1 MLILQL
7 IVQSQSKQ
15 RIVRAKVTRIHIFK
29 PINSIKRILKIIAK
43 IVAIV
48 LLLFFILFLVVS
60 IPAVQTQLGR
70 YATGVL
76 NEDFKTD
83 INIGRVGLQLNG
95 DIELKNILIR
105 DYKKDT
111 LISVGELNSSIIS
124 FRNLYNSKL
133 NFGDIDLQNVV
144 FNLKTYKGEQD
155 TNLDVF
161 VDKFDDDNPRE
172 GASEFLFSS
181 SDVSIK
187 NGVFR
192 LIDENLETPKIFE
205 FTQLNANTTNF
216 LINGPEVSSRINK
229 FSFKDSRGI
238 AVKNLIANF
247 EYTLDH
253 MSFGDLNIKTE
264 LSELKGDLRF
274 NYKRE
279 DLKYFTDKV
288 NIEASFKDSDISLT
302 ELNVFFD
309 EFGTNQHAA
318 FNADLSGTLNDL
330 QATNLNVSTT
340 SNTRIIGEI
349 TFKNLFSNEED
360 SFVLQGKF
368 QNLASNYYDL
378 TALLPKI
385 LGNSIPSV
393 ISKVGN
399 FKIQG
404 SSFITAKRVE
414 ADIEINTDLG
424 FIKSDLELTNIDDID
439 NANYVGKIILD
450 KFNIGKLIN
459 NPLVKNTSLNLDV
472 DGKGFT
478 IDNLRT
484 DVKGD
489 VFVLD
494 YNGYTYRDISLSGD
508 LGNNIFNGILKAEDL
523 NLQLDFNGLVDFSED
538 LKKFDFKANVGYAN
552 LNKLNF
558 VTRDSISEFR
568 GFVSM
573 IATGSTLD
581 NATGE
586 INIQNTTYKNQD
598 SNYSFQDF
606 DIVSSFED
614 SERTISI
621 NSPDI
626 INGKITGKFNTK
638 DVLEL
643 VENSVG
649 SIYTNFVPNAVE
661 KGQYLNFRFNIYSK
675 IAAVFFKDLT
685 LGKNTFIEGR
695 IETDEK
701 GFDLKFNSPEIKF
714 QEYFA
719 HNINVKIDNSNPL
732 FNTYIE
738 IDSLGTGIYNASH
751 FSLINVTKRDT
762 LLIKSEFKGGHNNTD
777 DFNLNLFYTIDDTNE
792 SVVGI
797 KKSDVRFK
805 GYDWF
810 LNSEKDTLNKV
821 RFDRKFKAFEIFP
834 IKINQGNEEILLSGK
849 VNDSVNK
856 NFNIDFKDV
865 QLVKIT
871 PRIDSLALRG
881 IVNGKLDI
889 LQTNGIYLP
898 KSNVEV
904 SGLFVNDYDLG
915 NLKAQIEGNNSITNY
930 SVDVSLIN
938 DNLKSLDAKG
948 TIDVAE
954 NNPVIDLDVTFEEFL
969 LDPLNP
975 LGEGVINN
983 IRGLVSGNARVSGSL
998 NKPSIDGELL
1008 LDRAGLS
1015 IPYLNVDYGFDFD
1028 SKVTL
1033 SGQQFIFNNV
1043 AMTDSKYFSKG
1054 QLNGF
1059 IEHNNFSDWK
1069 LGLDLSTNRL
1079 LVLNTEESEDEL
1091 YYGTGFISG
1100 QAEIKGP
1107 TDQLVI
1113 QVKNGRTEAGTEFFI
1128 PLNDSESFGDNSFIH
1143 FLSPEEKAARIK
1155 GEITEIIEVKGLVLD
1170 FDLNVNRNATI
1181 EIVIDKEAGSTIK
1194 GKGEGTLNFLI
1205 NTNGTFNM
1213 WGDFAV
1219 YEGFYNFK
1227 YGGFV
1232 EKKFKVEQGGS
1243 IVWEGDPM
1251 SAQLNL
1257 KAIYQGNANPSVLL
1271 DNPISRSI
1279 DVEVEIHLTGPLEQ
1293 PDPQFDFRFPGVSS
1307 TVKSELDYRLSSRDE
1322 RNNQALIFL
1331 ASGGFSSGVRGA
1343 NFTGTISE
1351 RLTGIVNNLF
1361 GSGDGNLDV
1370 GFDFEIGQDTPE
1382 IQTNNKVGVT
1392 LQTKISD
1399 KILVNGKVGVPFG
1412 SASQT
1417 VISGDVQIDLLLNE
1431 DGTLRAKVFNREN
1444 SIRNFGEEIGYTQG
1458 VGLSYN
1464 VEFDSF
1470 KELLQIIF
1478 SGKNRKDKK
1487 AREED
1492 EENEEENNS
1501 LLPKFITMKEE
1512 KSKRKS

>member
-1 MLILQL
+1 M
-7 IVQSQSKQ
+7 
-15 RIVRAKVTRIHIFK
+15 
-29 PINSIKRILKIIAK
+29 
-43 IVAIV
+43 
-48 LLLFFILFLVVS
+48 LLFFILFLVLS
-60 IPAVQTQLGR
+60 IPAVQTRLGR
-70 YATGVL
+70 YATDRI
-76 NEDFKTD
+76 NNDFKTN

-95 DIELKNILIR
+95 DIELKEILIR

-124 FRNLYNSKL
+124 FQNLLNSKL
-133 NFGDIDLQNVV
+133 NFGDIDLQNVI
-144 FNLKTYKGEQD
+144 FNLKTYKGETD

-161 VDKFDDDNPRE
+161 VAKFDDDNPRV
-172 GASEFLFSS
+172 GPSEFLFSS
-181 SDVSIK
+181 SDVSIE

-205 FTQLNANTTNF
+205 FTELNANATNF
-216 LINGPEVSSRINK
+216 LINGPEVRSRINK
-229 FSFKDSRGI
+229 FSFRDSRGI
-238 AVKNLIANF
+238 AVKNLMANF

-264 LSELKGDLRF
+264 ESEIKGELRF
-274 NYKRE
+274 NYNRE
-279 DLKYFTDKV
+279 DFKHFTDKV
-288 NIEASFKDSDISLT
+288 NVVASFKDSDISLT

-309 EFGTNQHAA
+309 EFGTDQHAA

-330 QATNLNVSTT
+330 EAKNLNISTT
-340 SNTRIIGEI
+340 TNTRIIGDI
-349 TFKNLFSNEED
+349 TFKNLFSKEDD
-360 SFVLQGKF
+360 SFALQGNF
-368 QNLASNYYDL
+368 QNLASNYRDL
-378 TALLPKI
+378 TALLPRL

-399 FKIQG
+399 FNIKG
-404 SSFITAKRVE
+404 TSFITAKRVE
-414 ADIEINTDLG
+414 ADLEIDTDLG
-424 FIKSDLELTNIDDID
+424 FIKSNLLLTNIDNID
-439 NANYVGKIILD
+439 DANYVGNIVLD
-450 KFNIGKLIN
+450 KFNIGELIN
-459 NPLVKNTSLNLDV
+459 DPLVKNVSLNLDV

-478 IDNLRT
+478 IKNLRT

-494 YNGYTYRDISLSGD
+494 YNGYTYRDIKLSGD
-508 LGNNIFNGILKAEDL
+508 LGNSIFNGIVKIEDL
-523 NLQLDFNGLVDFSED
+523 NLQLDFNGLADFSED

-552 LNKLNF
+552 LSELNF

-568 GFVSM
+568 GLVTM
-573 IATGSTLD
+573 TATGTTID
-581 NATGE
+581 NAVGA
-586 INIQNTTYKNQD
+586 INIKNTTYKNQD
-598 SNYSFQDF
+598 SDYSFQDF
-606 DIVSSFED
+606 DIVSSFD
-614 SERTISI
+614 NNERTLAI

-626 INGKITGKFNTK
+626 IDGKITGKFKTK
-638 DVLEL
+638 DILGL

-649 SIYTNFVPNAVE
+649 SIYTNFIPNVVE
-661 KGQYLNFRFNIYSK
+661 KDQYINFRFNIYSK
-675 IAAVFFKDLT
+675 IATVFFKDLI

-695 IETDEK
+695 IETEEK
-701 GFDLKFNSPEIKF
+701 GFELTFNSPEIKF
-714 QEYFA
+714 KDYFA
-719 HNINVKIDNSNPL
+719 NNINVNIDNSNPL
-732 FNTYIE
+732 FNTFIE
-738 IDSLGTGIYNASH
+738 IDSLSAGIYNASQ

-762 LLIKSEFKGGHNNTD
+762 LLIKSEFKGGTNNAD
-777 DFNLNLFYTIDDTNE
+777 DFNLSLFYTIDKENK
-792 SVVGI
+792 SVVGLR
-797 KKSDVRFK
+797 KSEVKFK
-805 GYDWF
+805 GFDWL
-810 LNSEKDTLNKV
+810 LNSEKDTLNKIT
-821 RFDRKFKAFEIFP
+821 FDRNFKAFDIFP
-834 IKINQGNEEILLSGK
+834 IRITHEDEEILVSGQVK
-849 VNDSVNK
+849 DSINK
-856 NFNIDFKDV
+856 SFNVDFRDV

-881 IVNGKLDI
+881 VVNGKLDVV
-889 LQTNGIYLP
+889 QNAGVYLP

-904 SGLFVNDYDLG
+904 SGFFVNDYDLG
-915 NLKAQIEGNNSITNY
+915 NLKAKIEGNNSITNY
-930 SVDVSLIN
+930 NVDVTLVN

-954 NNPVIDLDVTFEEFL
+954 KNPIIDLNVKFEEFL

-983 IRGLVSGNARVSGSL
+983 IRGLVSGYANVTGSL
-998 NKPSIDGELL
+998 NKPAIYGELL
-1008 LDRAGLS
+1008 LDRAGMS

-1028 SKVTL
+1028 SKVSL
-1033 SGQQFIFNNV
+1033 RGQQFIFNDV
-1043 AMTDSKYFSKG
+1043 SMTDSKYFSKAS
-1054 QLNGF
+1054 LNGF
-1059 IEHNNFSDWK
+1059 IAHNNFSDWK
-1069 LGLDLSTNRL
+1069 LGLELDTDRL

-1100 QAEIKGP
+1100 KAEIKGP
-1107 TDQLVI
+1107 TDQLTIKVI
-1113 QVKNGRTEAGTEFFI
+1113 NGRTEAGTEFFI

-1155 GEITEIIEVKGLVLD
+1155 GEISEQIEVKGLVLD
-1170 FDLNVNRNATI
+1170 FDLNVNENAVI

-1194 GKGEGTLNFLI
+1194 GRGVGGLNFLI

-1213 WGDFAV
+1213 WGDFVV

-1243 IVWEGDPM
+1243 IVWEGDPLN
-1251 SAQLNL
+1251 AELNL
-1257 KAIYQGNANPSVLL
+1257 KAVYEGNANPSVLL
-1271 DNPISRSI
+1271 DNPINQSI
-1279 DVEVEIHLTGPLEQ
+1279 DVEVEIHLTGKLEQ
-1293 PDPQFDFRFPGVSS
+1293 PDPQFDFRFPNVSS
-1307 TVKSELDYRLSSRDE
+1307 TVKSELDYRLSSKDE
-1322 RNNQALIFL
+1322 RDNQALIFL
-1331 ASGGFSSGVRGA
+1331 ATGGFSSSLGGA

-1361 GSGDGNLDV
+1361 GTNNGNLDI
-1370 GFDFEIGQDTPE
+1370 GIDFELGQDTPE
-1382 IQTNNKVGVT
+1382 LQTNNKFGLT

-1470 KELLQIIF
+1470 KEFLQIIF
-1478 SGKNRKDKK
+1478 SGKNSKEKKESKEKEKKKNDENDLLPDYMTMKDKK
-1487 AREED
+1487 TK
-1492 EENEEENNS
+1492 N
-1501 LLPKFITMKEE
+1501 
-1512 KSKRKS
+1512 KS